1 MHEQSTYILV
11 ASLSFL
17 TGIIFFIVAIVQVT
31 RVAARKSMCSGRA
44 LARIV
49 DLEAFTGYDDDGRKK
64 TYCKPVYLF
73 SVGDSW
79 YRVTDS
85 IGRTCSPA
93 MLHHNV
99 LLCYN
104 PSDPTDAFALREHG
118 SLLLVYASIFFG
130 VLCVVFAITLIIIST
145 VYF

>member
-1 MHEQSTYILV
+1 MHEQSACILM

-17 TGIIFFIVAIVQVT
+17 TGIIFFIAAIIQVT
-31 RVAARKSMCSGRA
+31 RISARKSMCSGRA
-44 LARIV
+44 LARVV

-85 IGRTCSPA
+85 IGRTCRPT
-93 MLHHNV
+93 MLYHNV

-104 PSDPTDAFALREHG
+104 PSDPTDAFALRERG
-118 SLLLVYASIFFG
+118 SLLLVCASVLFG
-130 VLCVVFAITLIIIST
+130 VLCVVFAIILVIVST
-145 VYF
+145 VYL